1 MDRVQTAWTLLDAG
15 CAGAV
20 ALSSFRADPAGA
32 GEVENGAAGKPR
44 HGREGRRLSEQEV
57 SESNPAALTGRLPTG
72 CLDFARHDGAR
83 MRTAVALGSNIG
95 DRFENLRAARNSILG
110 LASIKPP
117 IFSSAIYETEPVRCE
132 PGAGKFLNAVV
143 EFEYEGDPARLLEQ
157 LIQVEQALGRTR
169 DHRQNVSRTI
179 DIDLLYCGDQRINDK
194 RLQLPH
200 PRLHLREF
208 VLRPL
213 ADIRP
218 DLILPGQKKSI
229 RELLAEIEQS
239 DEVILSADH
248 W

>member
-1 MDRVQTAWTLLDAG
+1 
-15 CAGAV
+15 
-20 ALSSFRADPAGA
+20 
-32 GEVENGAAGKPR
+32 
-44 HGREGRRLSEQEV
+44 
-57 SESNPAALTGRLPTG
+57 
-72 CLDFARHDGAR
+72 

-95 DRFENLRAARNSILG
+95 DRLENLRATRKGISDLPNVR
-110 LASIKPP
+110 PP
-117 IFSSAIYETEPVRCE
+117 ILSSAVYETEPVGCE

-157 LIQVEQALGRTR
+157 LIQIEESLGRKR
-169 DHRQNVSRTI
+169 DHPRSISRTI
-179 DIDLLYCGDQRINDK
+179 DIDLLYCGDRRINDE

-200 PRLHLREF
+200 PRLHLRTF

-229 RELLAEIEQS
+229 RESLAEVEQS
-239 DEVILSADH
+239 GDVIRFAEE